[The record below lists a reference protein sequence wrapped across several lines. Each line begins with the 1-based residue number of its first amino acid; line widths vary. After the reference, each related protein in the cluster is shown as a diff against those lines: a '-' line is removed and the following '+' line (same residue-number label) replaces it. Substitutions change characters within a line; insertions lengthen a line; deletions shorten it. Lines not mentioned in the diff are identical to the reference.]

1 MPVLPYS
8 ARAAARDVASYVS
21 TNVFETI
28 NFVTND
34 FVSMFRNAIFVTN
47 DFVNDDFVNDDFAGV
62 RLCAGCFS
70 LFVVV
75 SLFLF

>member
-8 ARAAARDVASYVS
+8 ARAAAIDVASYVS

-28 NFVTND
+28 N
-34 FVSMFRNAIFVTN
+34 
-47 DFVNDDFVNDDFAGV
+47 FVNDDFVNDDFAGV